1 MKLTI
6 EGTTDE
12 VKRLLPGANDEQLKP
27 LAELSGGQYQ
37 DYVIKAKFGK
47 SIDLPEKYKMV
58 IYPEE

>member
-1 MKLTI
+1 MQLTI

-12 VKRLLPGANDEQLKP
+12 VKKLLVGVNDEQLKP

-37 DYVIKAKFGK
+37 DYAIMAKFGK
-47 SIDLPEKYKMV
+47 SIALPENYKIV